1 VPQDPEEVARNIGR
15 KIAELRRGAGLTQEG
30 LAERLHV
37 SVERVSRIE
46 REGNLTVHTIV
57 MAANALGVTAAEL
70 WRDPEPEVPDVE
82 GKRPRGRPRKPR

>member
-1 VPQDPEEVARNIGR
+1 VPQDPEDVARKIGR
-15 KIAELRRGAGLTQEG
+15 KIAELRRGAGLTQAE

-57 MAANALGVTAAEL
+57 MVANALHVTAAEL
-70 WRDPEPEVPDVE
+70 WTEPAPEAGE
-82 GKRPRGRPRKPR
+82 GKRPRGRPRKIQN